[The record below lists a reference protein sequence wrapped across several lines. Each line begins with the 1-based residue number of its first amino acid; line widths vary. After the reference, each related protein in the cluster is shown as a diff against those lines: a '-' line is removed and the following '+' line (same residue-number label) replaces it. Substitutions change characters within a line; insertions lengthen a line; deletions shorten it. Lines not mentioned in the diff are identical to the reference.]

1 MGAQLPS
8 VIAGKPYQIIGF
20 QQAVSDFSG
29 VVFPADVRTCQFCHE
44 PGPAQANAWLK
55 PSRKACGA
63 CHDNVNFDTGE
74 NHVDLPEFDDNL
86 CASCHIPQGEVEF
99 DASILGAHLI
109 PRFSSYL
116 PGVVFTLVRVD
127 NGVAGKRPT
136 VTFTLKDKSGKPILP
151 SDMNLLNLVLA
162 GPTTDYPS
170 SVSESARQAQGTT
183 AGTYSWTF
191 QNPIPANAIGTFTVG
206 IEGYRNV
213 TLLPNTKKQQVVRD
227 AGVNQILNFSV
238 DGSPVQPRR
247 TVVALA
253 NCNSCHSSLTAHGF
267 IRNQPV
273 YCVLCHNPNATDQ
286 ATRPAAQMPP
296 QTIDF
301 RTMIHKIHT
310 GENLE
315 SEYIVYGFGGS
326 KNDFS
331 DVLFPGDRRDCV
343 KCHVNGS
350 EQIPLPAGLLPVQ
363 NPRGFMKVEGPIAA
377 ACLGCHTAQDAS
389 AHASLMT
396 SSTLGESCTVCHQEG
411 ADFSINKVH
420 AR

>member
-1 MGAQLPS
+1 
-8 VIAGKPYQIIGF
+8 
-20 QQAVSDFSG
+20 
-29 VVFPADVRTCQFCHE
+29 
-44 PGPAQANAWLK
+44 
-55 PSRKACGA
+55 
-63 CHDNVNFDTGE
+63 
-74 NHVDLPEFDDNL
+74 
-86 CASCHIPQGEVEF
+86 
-99 DASILGAHLI
+99 
-109 PRFSSYL
+109 
-116 PGVVFTLVRVD
+116 
-127 NGVAGKRPT
+127 
-136 VTFTLKDKSGKPILP
+136 
-151 SDMNLLNLVLA
+151 
-162 GPTTDYPS
+162 
-170 SVSESARQAQGTT
+170 
-183 AGTYSWTF
+183 
-191 QNPIPANAIGTFTVG
+191 
-206 IEGYRNV
+206 
-213 TLLPNTKKQQVVRD
+213 
-227 AGVNQILNFSV
+227 
-238 DGSPVQPRR
+238 
-247 TVVALA
+247 
-253 NCNSCHSSLTAHGF
+253 
-267 IRNQPV
+267 
-273 YCVLCHNPNATDQ
+273 
-286 ATRPAAQMPP
+286 MPP